1 MDLLPLETVV
11 EIGILLSTK
20 DVCSFRLTCCYFAQ
34 AAFPII
40 SRHLSLIDT
49 STCLAEFLHY
59 LKANPHI
66 SVETLTI
73 YHGKWPICSRKEWLA
88 HPLLCYEQYPCMTR
102 QNGSRPFDTTRAM
115 EAYGKYRN
123 FLAAEDRRNQST
135 DVIVMTNI
143 LRLLPNLKAITVR
156 NLQPWGQTP
165 LTSAKVS
172 NLRKAIWISPS
183 FGGSL
188 HGVMVWLLKSI
199 VGHPSLNSIAV
210 RGRVLSSTLCGY
222 QLPRIVTLRL
232 TAVILTRAGS
242 WDDPTKD
249 AWAFLQV
256 FPNLRT
262 LELRLSIT
270 DSSTK
275 PLERI
280 QLPHLVH
287 LSLEGVQA
295 NGHLLA
301 NTLGQRRLCSL
312 TMKDV
317 TLLDGDWASTIKGFT
332 QHPSIGML
340 DASESACIRLAVTQG
355 ARNLLDSVVTKPGT
369 E

>member
-1 MDLLPLETVV
+1 
-11 EIGILLSTK
+11 
-20 DVCSFRLTCCYFAQ
+20 
-34 AAFPII
+34 
-40 SRHLSLIDT
+40 
-49 STCLAEFLHY
+49 
-59 LKANPHI
+59 
-66 SVETLTI
+66 
-73 YHGKWPICSRKEWLA
+73 
-88 HPLLCYEQYPCMTR
+88 MTQ

-188 HGVMVWLLKSI
+188 
-199 VGHPSLNSIAV
+199 
-210 RGRVLSSTLCGY
+210 
-222 QLPRIVTLRL
+222 
-232 TAVILTRAGS
+232 
-242 WDDPTKD
+242 D
-249 AWAFLQV
+249 
-256 FPNLRT
+256 
-262 LELRLSIT
+262 

-295 NGHLLA
+295 NGHLLS

-332 QHPSIGML
+332 LHPSIGML
-340 DASESACIRLAVTQG
+340 EASEPACIRLAVTPG
-355 ARNLLDSVVTKPGT
+355 ARILPDSVVTKPGT